1 MPGTYVRLP
10 KLRDA
15 AVAFAIPA
23 GVMLLLPAGHYLFDR
38 VQWAAHEIGRYSP
51 PEAATYLD
59 VSNLLHLSPFLAL
72 FASTAEEIVFRGMLL
87 PEFVE
92 RHGTQRGIF
101 LVGAVWAAIHF
112 RSDSYSG
119 MSFAGVLVQM
129 AERIAFCLALN
140 YVLSWMTLR
149 QGSIT
154 SAAICHGVWNLLNF
168 LPPRG
173 VDAFPGQLEIKIVL
187 IGVVA
192 IVLFWFWPI
201 KDERPTLASAE
212 GSGPVAAT

>member
-1 MPGTYVRLP
+1 L
-10 KLRDA
+10 
-15 AVAFAIPA
+15 AFLV
-23 GVMLLLPAGHYLFDR
+23 GVVFVFVSGHASWR
-38 VQWAAHEIGRYSP
+38 
-51 PEAATYLD
+51 PEA
-59 VSNLLHLSPFLAL
+59 LLAECGAPFGDSSFSASFGSL
-72 FASTAEEIVFRGMLL
+72 FASTPEEIVFRGMLL

-101 LVGAVWAAIHF
+101 LVGIVWAAIHF

-129 AERIAFCLALN
+129 AVHIALCLALN

-168 LPPRG
+168 LPQRG

-192 IVLFWFWPI
+192 IFLFWFWPI

-212 GSGPVAAT
+212 GSRPVAAT